1 VLIGGYRI
9 DFLIHLSTVV
19 CCFLVRLL
27 QHLSANFPVRDTWN
41 SNCAKN
47 RTTIFFIVKK
57 EETSHPTF
65 LFNQIVFVCFIFPPD
80 QGLGKSGRRQGGEGN
95 AKMRDSIRFD

>member
-9 DFLIHLSTVV
+9 DFLIHLSTVD

-41 SNCAKN
+41 SNCAKK
-47 RTTIFFIVKK
+47 RTTIFFIVK

-65 LFNQIVFVCFIFPPD
+65 LFNQIVCLFVLFFLSIFTHD
-80 QGLGKSGRRQGGEGN
+80 QGLGRRQEAGGVCKY
-95 AKMRDSIRFD
+95 A